1 MDAPSI
7 ELEIPAA
14 GTPLTFRGVASFADA
29 SLTWL
34 GSFQFLVALLT
45 GISVLTLFELAWRP
59 SVEAAMESLSGTN
72 RIHAGFLEW
81 NGQTPM
87 RLGTGSFLSFV
98 IDPRDERAA
107 GRPTDVE
114 IVLGEDSARVR
125 SLLGQ
130 ITVPYPKTVSIDLS
144 PSAARP
150 WWGAWH
156 LFLLVGL
163 SAGAVLL
170 VAISWVL
177 LAAAY
182 APFLLVFCFYTDRRL
197 TPVGA
202 WKLAAAALLPGALC
216 LDAAVLAYAFGF
228 LGLLQL
234 LVLWILHLVI
244 GWLFVLG
251 GGFRRPRIQQPHR
264 PEKVFSVPPDNPFT
278 RC

>member
-1 MDAPSI
+1 MENEA
-7 ELEIPAA
+7 L

-59 SVEAAMESLSGTN
+59 SVETAMESLSGTN
-72 RIHAGFLEW
+72 RIHAGLLEW
-81 NGQTPM
+81 NGPAPV

-98 IDPRDERAA
+98 VDPRDERAA

-114 IVLGEDSARVR
+114 IILGEESARVR
-125 SLLGQ
+125 SLPGQ
-130 ITVPYPKTVSIDLS
+130 ITIPYPKTVSIDLN
-144 PSAARP
+144 PTAVRP

-170 VAISWVL
+170 VAIAWAL
-177 LAAAY
+177 LAAVY

-197 TPVGA
+197 TPAGA

-216 LDAAVLAYAFGF
+216 LDASILAYAFGY
-228 LGLLQL
+228 LGMLQL
-234 LVLWILHLVI
+234 LVICMLHLAI
-244 GWLFVLG
+244 GWMFVLG
-251 GGFRRPRIQQPHR
+251 GVFRRPRIGR
-264 PEKVFSVPPDNPFT
+264 PPRPDKVFSTPPGNPFA
-278 RC
+278 R